1 MTGSRGAIVVNPLY
15 TTEEMKISNPEVNV
29 DRVIREFLRIG
40 EAVAGKWIEMPNGVL
55 FLQMPPENPADGAV
69 YVYDRKQR
77 LFYQIDFE
85 GDEFMDPDEFEHLA
99 AEYRL
104 LRFAEQPALLQ
115 CLMEN
120 TATA

>member
-85 GDEFMDPDEFEHLA
+85 AG
-99 AEYRL
+99 
-104 LRFAEQPALLQ
+104 
-115 CLMEN
+115 EN
-120 TATA
+120 LTEIATWGTNVRKRRSSWKPKS